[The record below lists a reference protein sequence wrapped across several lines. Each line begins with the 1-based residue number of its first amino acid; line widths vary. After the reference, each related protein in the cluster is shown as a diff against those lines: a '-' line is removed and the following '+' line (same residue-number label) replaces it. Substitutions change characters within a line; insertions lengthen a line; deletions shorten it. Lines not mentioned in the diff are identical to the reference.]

1 MNMTYPLLFIMLL
14 QIFIIIA
21 CLYVQYVTIVK
32 HTIVDAEEAE
42 EPEGS
47 CMCGGHHDTIEEPFT
62 GSVSVLTPENDKD
75 TVNILL
81 PFADGVHQ
89 YDIDARVDYGPEI
102 VGNVYGNAS
111 IRSAGDLSNYAIK
124 PIIFGNTKTMG
135 SIAARKESDT
145 SKMKDFSIKDR
156 KSNRDTTQTT
166 IPIQFPTQ

>member
-1 MNMTYPLLFIMLL
+1 MKNPLLLIMLL
-14 QIFIIIA
+14 QIFIIIG

-32 HTIVDAEEAE
+32 HTIVDAEETE
-42 EPEGS
+42 SKGR

-62 GSVSVLTPENDKD
+62 GSVSVLTSDSDKY
-75 TVNILL
+75 TANILL

-145 SKMKDFSIKDR
+145 SKMNDFSIKDR
-156 KSNRDTTQTT
+156 KSKKDIQTT
-166 IPIQFPTQ
+166 IPIQFPSQ